1 MRAQEITWGT
11 DRWPGLGCGNVRH
24 TGHAGRGG
32 ADRKS
37 PAFAALSGTN
47 RRRTKTHLPQGGSR
61 EKGQRQDER
70 LSPLQPSEEEIRPF
84 GQVA

>member
-1 MRAQEITWGT
+1 MVRLGYGGVRAREITWGT

-37 PAFAALSGTN
+37 PAFAALY
-47 RRRTKTHLPQGGSR
+47 SR
-61 EKGQRQDER
+61 HTIR
-70 LSPLQPSEEEIRPF
+70 LAGVVHF
-84 GQVA
+84 GKCSLINLIEL